1 MADSDKPIKDWTPTE
16 KVIHERRS
24 VRKYKE
30 EQVPEYLIRR
40 ILEAGRFAPSAGN
53 CQPWKFIVVRDKE
66 TIDEMERDV
75 IKVCKLF
82 KGMLDWRKKGI
93 LGKLVWLNAK
103 FMIRLMPNE
112 LHPIPFGAI
121 GLMADGVLKLF
132 HDAPTVILLLMDKR
146 GVGKPLIDIG
156 ICGENMVLAAHSM
169 GLGTCWVGFAE
180 LVGRSRKWR
189 KRFGIEYPYKL
200 VEGISIGYPFGEPDG
215 MVERETHEIDWH
227 ENGKKK
233 VLF

>member
-1 MADSDKPIKDWTPTE
+1 MAEKSKPFSNWTSTE
-16 KVIHERRS
+16 KVILERRS

-30 EQVPEYLIRR
+30 KQVPEYLIKR

-66 TIDEMERDV
+66 MIDEMERDV
-75 IKVCKLF
+75 IKMCKLF
-82 KGMLDWRKKGI
+82 KSLMDWRERGI
-93 LGKLVWLNAK
+93 SGKLAWLNAK

-121 GLMADGVLKLF
+121 ALMADGVLKLY
-132 HDAPTVILLLMDKR
+132 HDAPTVILLLMDTR
-146 GVGKPLIDIG
+146 GIGRPLIDIG
-156 ICGENMVLAAHSM
+156 ICGQNMILAAHSF
-169 GLGTCWVGFAE
+169 GLGTCWIGFAE

-200 VEGISIGYPFGEPDG
+200 VEGITIGYPVGNPDG
-215 MVERETHEIDWH
+215 MVERETHEIDWY
-227 ENGKKK
+227 ENGEKRI
-233 VLF
+233 LF